1 MTYPIDAQYDK
12 HDGLFHLGFAATAEE
27 AQAVFDELDWDD
39 DMPTAGLTVRLTE
52 SQVGGTFRTKA
63 EAEAAWG
70 DEIAAG
76 WARVG
81 NAWGG
86 YIVTIETWVMD

>member
-1 MTYPIDAQYDK
+1 MIYPIDAEYDK
-12 HDGLFHLGFAATAEE
+12 HDGLMHMGFASTAEE
-27 AQAVFDELDWDD
+27 AQAVFDKLDREDD
-39 DMPTAGLTVRLTE
+39 DDTPEVRLTE
-52 SQVGGTFRTKA
+52 TQVGGTFRTKDA
-63 EAEAAWG
+63 AEAAWG

-76 WARVG
+76 WASVG